1 MIKNAKLIYKGTT
14 SDMYSGTIADATPI
28 PIPASERPM
37 IIV

>member
-1 MIKNAKLIYKGTT
+1 MIKNANVIYKGTT